1 MTITRLDDTNT
12 AGVTSSGDHAQ
23 VTSVEFD
30 VVGDI
35 SGFNVDDDGIVDL
48 DVWVGV
54 SDGSCV
60 MSDNEWN
67 SLLCN
72 TDLGD
77 LAEFVS
83 CLLGGNS
90 VNGESTFD
98 VVDKTES
105 FVSFFDGDD
114 IHETGWEGAVTS
126 NFTVN
131 FDQVLLQNFLHFI
144 PGKGIMETI
153 SEEDDQWE
161 ALPLLV
167 WTLGWLGCENSSEF
181 VEHPVRWS
189 IQALQM
195 LLLSASHFL

>member
-1 MTITRLDDTNT
+1 
-12 AGVTSSGDHAQ
+12 
-23 VTSVEFD
+23 
-30 VVGDI
+30 
-35 SGFNVDDDGIVDL
+35 
-48 DVWVGV
+48 
-54 SDGSCV
+54 

-83 CLLGGNS
+83 CLLGGDS
-90 VNGESTFD
+90 VNGKSTFD

-114 IHETGWEGAVTS
+114 IHETGWEGNVTS

-167 WTLGWLGCENSSEF
+167 WTLGWFGCENSCEF
-181 VEHPVRWS
+181 VEHPSRGSSLLFCSGRFLRDYFFISFNSSSFIGFGRSGFLSCHRWS
-189 IQALQM
+189 SFISCWLI
-195 LLLSASHFL
+195 LPFPASRD